1 MVGVPLRRNPL
12 FKERLAGMARK
23 EKTVKG
29 WREVTETDKKLHG
42 LKKNLNKFCRKC
54 GSKED
59 CLKGRMAAIA
69 YCEDINV

>member
-1 MVGVPLRRNPL
+1 
-12 FKERLAGMARK
+12 MARK

-42 LKKNLNKFCRKC
+42 LKKNKNVYCQDCLKTE
-54 GSKED
+54 S

-69 YCEDINV
+69 LCEDYRRGK